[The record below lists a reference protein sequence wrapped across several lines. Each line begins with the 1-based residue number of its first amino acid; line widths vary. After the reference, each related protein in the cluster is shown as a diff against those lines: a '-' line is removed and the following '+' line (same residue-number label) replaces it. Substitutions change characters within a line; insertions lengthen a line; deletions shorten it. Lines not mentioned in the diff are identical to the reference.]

1 MKIVASIIAIAA
13 LIAAMAPGISQT
25 FPTHN
30 LTILVPYAPG
40 GPTDAAARIIG
51 EHIAATFGQHVLIEN
66 VTGGSGVIATARVA
80 RAAPDGHTLLLHQ
93 FALAA
98 SVSLFPKAPFDV
110 EKDLSAI
117 GLVNT
122 SPMIIVGRKTLAANS
137 AAELAAWM
145 KDPGR
150 HVKFAHAGVGTLAHL
165 CAALFAQAIGVEV
178 DMIPYRGGTPA
189 VADFLA
195 GHADLYCASPTSAQ
209 EQIVAGI
216 IKGYGV
222 TARQRLASVPDVA
235 TLPEQ
240 GYETIDLQLWHA
252 LFVPSGTPEPI
263 IERLNRALRLALA
276 DPKVIKSFAVNEAA
290 VFPPVQQ
297 TPEAATR
304 MVHAEIVRWG
314 DIIRANRIEATQ

>member
-1 MKIVASIIAIAA
+1 MKSATCIIAVAI
-13 LIAAMAPGISQT
+13 LIAGTAPVVSQT

-51 EHIAATFGQHVLIEN
+51 EHMAGTFGQHVLIEN
-66 VTGGSGVIATARVA
+66 VTGGSGVIATTRVA
-80 RAAPDGHTLLLHQ
+80 RAAPDGHMLLLHQ
-93 FALAA
+93 LAITA
-98 SVSLFPKAPFDV
+98 NVSLFPKAPFDV
-110 EKDLSAI
+110 EKDLTAV

-137 AAELAAWM
+137 AAELAVWM
-145 KDPGR
+145 KEPGR

-189 VADFLA
+189 VADILA

-209 EQIVAGI
+209 EQIIAGT

-222 TARQRLASVPDVA
+222 TARQRLASVPDLA

-240 GYETIDLQLWHA
+240 GYEAIDLQLWHA
-252 LFVPSGTPEPI
+252 LFVPSGTPAPV
-263 IERLNRALRLALA
+263 IERLNQALRLALA
-276 DPKVIKSFAVNEAA
+276 DPKVITSFAVNEAT
-290 VFPPVQQ
+290 VFPATQQ

-304 MVHAEIVRWG
+304 MVHAEIVRWA

>member
-1 MKIVASIIAIAA
+1 MKNVACTIAVAVLVA
-13 LIAAMAPGISQT
+13 GVMPVRAQT

-51 EHIAATFGQHVLIEN
+51 EHMAGTFGQHVLIEN
-66 VTGGSGVIATARVA
+66 VTGGSCVIATTRVA
-80 RAAPDGHTLLLHQ
+80 RASPDGHTLLLHQ
-93 FALAA
+93 LALAA
-98 SVSLFPKAPFDV
+98 NVSLFPKAPFDV
-110 EKDLSAI
+110 EKDLNAV

-145 KDPGR
+145 KEPGR

-165 CAALFAQAIGVEV
+165 CAALFAQTIVVEV

-189 VADFLA
+189 VADILA
-195 GHADLYCASPTSAQ
+195 GHADLYCASPTTAQ
-209 EQIVAGI
+209 EQIIAGT

-222 TARQRLASVPDVA
+222 TARQRLASVPEVA

-240 GYETIDLQLWHA
+240 GYASIDLQLWHA
-252 LFVPSGTPEPI
+252 LFAPSGTPRSI
-263 IERLNRALRLALA
+263 IERLNQALRLALA

-290 VFPPVQQ
+290 VFPLAQQ

-314 DIIRANRIEATQ
+314 DIIRANRIEAAQ

>member
-1 MKIVASIIAIAA
+1 MRNAACVIAVTA
-13 LIAAMAPGISQT
+13 LISSAMPAQAQP
-25 FPTHN
+25 FPTRN

-40 GPTDAAARIIG
+40 GPTDAAARIVG
-51 EHIAATFGQHVLIEN
+51 EHMAGTLGQHVLIEN
-66 VTGGSGVIATARVA
+66 VSGGSGNIATARVA
-80 RAAPDGHTLLLHQ
+80 RASPDGHTLLLHQ
-93 FALAA
+93 LAITA
-98 SVSLFPKAPFDV
+98 NVSLFPKAPFDV
-110 EKDLSAI
+110 EKDLSAV

-145 KDPGR
+145 KEPGR

-189 VADFLA
+189 VADILA
-195 GHADLYCASPTSAQ
+195 GHSDLYCSSPTSAQ
-209 EQIVAGI
+209 EQVVAGT
-216 IKGYGV
+216 IKGYGI

-240 GYETIDLQLWHA
+240 GYEAIDLQLWHA
-252 LFVPSGTPEPI
+252 LFVPSGTPRPI
-263 IERLNRALRLALA
+263 IERLNQVLRLALA
-276 DPKVIKSFAVNEAA
+276 DAKVIKNFAVNEAA
-290 VFPPVQQ
+290 VFPAAQQ

-314 DIIRANRIEATQ
+314 EIIRANRIEATQ